1 MPRKKEVKWFSSKAK
16 SMLRDDILA
25 GNVDDKMCPK
35 LVYQSRAEFQKFPFD
50 RFKPNLK
57 SLLDKIKE
65 ERKRMGEDAKA
76 YGHDMA
82 LLVKKLKE
90 DQADNPTAVVVTMP
104 WHMSEA
110 KRLLQQDIA
119 DGRHTTMKP
128 KDLYNS
134 RDEYKVYA
142 LKTFRD
148 HIYQMQNDERKHIMR
163 SAKKKARA
171 AAILAL
177 ER

>member
-25 GNVDDKMCPK
+25 GNVHDKMCPNR
-35 LVYQSRAEFQKFPFD
+35 VYQSRAEFQKFPFD

-57 SLLDKIKE
+57 SLLDKIKL
-65 ERKRMGEDAKA
+65 ERKRMGEDVKA

-82 LLVKKLKE
+82 LLVKNLKE
-90 DQADNPTAVVVTMP
+90 DQADNPTAVVTMP

-110 KRLLQQDIA
+110 KKLLQQDIA
-119 DGRHTTMKP
+119 DGRHTAMKP
-128 KDLYNS
+128 KELYNS
-134 RDEYKVYA
+134 REEYKVYA

-148 HIYQMQNDERKHIMR
+148 HIYQVQNDERKHIMR

-177 ER
+177 DR

>member
-82 LLVKKLKE
+82 LLVKKA
-90 DQADNPTAVVVTMP
+90 Q
-104 WHMSEA
+104 
-110 KRLLQQDIA
+110 
-119 DGRHTTMKP
+119 GRSGRQSNSCSS
-128 KDLYNS
+128 YNAMAH
-134 RDEYKVYA
+134 V
-142 LKTFRD
+142 
-148 HIYQMQNDERKHIMR
+148 R
-163 SAKKKARA
+163 SKKASPARH
-171 AAILAL
+171 
-177 ER
+177 RRW